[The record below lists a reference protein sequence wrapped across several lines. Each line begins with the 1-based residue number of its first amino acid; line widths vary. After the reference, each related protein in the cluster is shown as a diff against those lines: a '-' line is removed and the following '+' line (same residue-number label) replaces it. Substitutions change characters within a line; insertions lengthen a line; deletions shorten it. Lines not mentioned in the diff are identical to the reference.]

1 MKKPKKLDFCKNKLL
16 LIVPKDERFVL
27 KVGPIIF
34 DSSGPPFYKPTN
46 ECDCVEGANR
56 LCVSCKNYL
65 SEKLCIN
72 K

>member
-1 MKKPKKLDFCKNKLL
+1 MKKPLP
-16 LIVPKDERFVL
+16 IIPQDERFIL
-27 KVGPIIF
+27 KAGPIIF
-34 DSSGPPFYKPTN
+34 DPSGPPFYKPTN
-46 ECDCVEGANR
+46 ECNCVEGANR